1 MTNFTVKNHFKAENA
16 KLVDAT
22 VYQVEN
28 GTWYME
34 LQYEYEDESGSIEDT
49 IRRLNF
55 LSSTESCL
63 LRNLVPIVSGATS

>member
-34 LQYEYEDESGSIEDT
+34 LLKKLTPS
-49 IRRLNF
+49 L
-55 LSSTESCL
+55 
-63 LRNLVPIVSGATS
+63 ATY